1 MWDWF
6 AQLDANWQTLIWLGA
21 IAALTNAACAV
32 VGCYLVLR
40 RMSLLG
46 DAISHA
52 VLPGLV
58 VAYMLAGTLN
68 VAYLFLGALTF
79 GLLTAVLTEL
89 IHKQGSVPEDSSM
102 GVVFTSLFALGV
114 ILIKRYGQSVD
125 LDPDCV
131 LNGLLEMADD
141 NLWVFAGYEVPRAL
155 VTMSIVLALNLGFVA
170 LFWKELLV
178 SSFDPALGTSM
189 GFRSGLIHYLLM
201 ALVALT
207 TVASFEQ
214 VGSILVVA
222 MLVVP
227 AATAHLLCDRLAS
240 MLLVAISVAVGA
252 AIAGL
257 AAAVWYDVNTAGA
270 MAVAVGLFYAA
281 AVLGSPN
288 RGLLTTLARNWQNS
302 LRIVCEDLLAMLYR
316 VEEAAPERPLDTS
329 QAIAALGGGLLPRL
343 ALWRL
348 TRLRQVQRVGR
359 RLELA
364 AAGRH
369 QATQL
374 VRSHRLWETY
384 LVQQLGLP
392 LDHVH
397 EPAMRMEHYIGR
409 QLQEELTTE
418 LDQAATDPHGRQIPG
433 HEPSDHSG

>member
-6 AQLDANWQTLIWLGA
+6 ARLDPNWQTLIWLTS
-21 IAALTNAACAV
+21 IAALTNAACAT
-32 VGCYLVLR
+32 VGCFLVLR

-58 VAYMLAGTLN
+58 IAYVFAGTLN
-68 VAYLFLGALTF
+68 VAYMFLGALAF
-79 GLLTAVLTEL
+79 GLITAVLTEL
-89 IHKQGSVPEDSSM
+89 IHRQGNVPEDSSM

-155 VTMSIVLALNLGFVA
+155 VTIGAVLALNLGFII
-170 LFWKELLV
+170 LFWKELLLC
-178 SSFDPALGTSM
+178 SFDPALGTSM
-189 GFRSGLIHYLLM
+189 GFRSSVIHYLLM

-227 AATAHLLCDRLAS
+227 AAAAHLLCDRLAA
-240 MLLVAISVAVGA
+240 MLIVSVLIAVGA
-252 AIAGL
+252 AVAGI
-257 AAAVWYDVNTAGA
+257 AAAIWLDVNTAGA
-270 MAVAVGLFYAA
+270 MAVAAGLCYAA
-281 AVLGSPN
+281 AALGSPKY
-288 RGLLTTLARNWQNS
+288 GLLATLARNWHGS
-302 LRIVCEDLLAMLYR
+302 LRIMCEDLLAMLYR
-316 VEEAAPERPLDTS
+316 VEEAAPERRLAA
-329 QAIAALGGGLLPRL
+329 QEAVAALGGGLLPRL

-348 TRLRQVQRVGR
+348 NRLRQVLREGRWLSLAEVGR
-359 RLELA
+359 RR
-364 AAGRH
+364 AAG
-369 QATQL
+369 L
-374 VRSHRLWETY
+374 VRSHRLWEAY

-397 EPAMRMEHYIGR
+397 EPAMRMEHYIGEK
-409 QLQEELTTE
+409 LQEQLATG
-418 LDQAATDPHGRQIPG
+418 LGRAATDPHGRQIP
-433 HEPSDHSG
+433 PQPPQKQS